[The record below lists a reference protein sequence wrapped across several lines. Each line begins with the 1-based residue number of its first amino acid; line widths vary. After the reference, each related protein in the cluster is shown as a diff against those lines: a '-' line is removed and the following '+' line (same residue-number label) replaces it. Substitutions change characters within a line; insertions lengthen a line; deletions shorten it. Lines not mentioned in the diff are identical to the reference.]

1 MEATKTNRRQFLK
14 AIAAGAAALALPRSL
29 SLARRAGDRPNILF
43 IMADDHAANAIS
55 CYGSRLNSVAKTP
68 NIDRI
73 AADGARLINCF
84 CTNSICVPSRATILT
99 GQYSHV
105 NGVYTLAD
113 KLDPEKQNVAKL
125 LQSAG
130 YQTALL
136 GKWHLK
142 TDPTGFD
149 YWNILPGQGRY
160 HNPVMREKPP
170 EKDPDQPEKPDTKT
184 DDQKD
189 GDPNQPIDPNAV
201 IDPNQVIDPNRPSD
215 PNNVNKPQE
224 EKGPD
229 KKEKN
234 GTRTHEGFSTDVI
247 TDLSLEWLRK
257 RDKNKPFFLM
267 THFKNSHAPWRFA
280 ERHADLYKDVEIPE
294 PESLW
299 ENLKHRSPGSK
310 NYGFRIDG
318 IQLERMQKEDYPT
331 GQLDT
336 TGMDREQKIRATYQ
350 KYLKDYL
357 RCVAAID
364 ENVGRLLDFLR
375 KQKLEDNTVVIYTS
389 DQGLFLGEHGYIDK
403 RWMFEESLRMPFLIR
418 YPVRIR
424 PQTVNDDI
432 IINADFA
439 PTFLDYAGLR
449 APAEMQGRS
458 FSDNLRGRTPSNWRD
473 SMYYRYWQ
481 HGSRPA
487 HYGIR
492 TKRYKLI
499 FFYGLP
505 LDMKAAENKPTKVG
519 WELYDLRRDPFEL
532 NNIYDHAAYRKV
544 QANLKKMLKDK
555 KAELGDTD
563 DKYPEMIELAKKYW
577 GA

>member
-1 MEATKTNRRQFLK
+1 MIVHNLRIAVMEATKTNRRRFLR
-14 AIAAGAAALALPRSL
+14 AIAAGAAALAVPKSL
-29 SLARRAGDRPNILF
+29 SLARRTTGRPNILF
-43 IMADDHAANAIS
+43 IMADDHVANAIS
-55 CYGSRLNSVAKTP
+55 CYGSRLSSVAKTP

-73 AADGARLINCF
+73 AAEGARLVNCF

-113 KLDPEKQNVAKL
+113 EIDPKKQNVAKI
-125 LQSAG
+125 LQAAG
-130 YQTALL
+130 YQTALF
-136 GKWHLK
+136 GKWHLG
-142 TDPTGFD
+142 TEPTGFD
-149 YWNILPGQGRY
+149 HWNILPGQGRY
-160 HNPVMREKPP
+160 HDPVMREKPP
-170 EKDPDQPEKPDTKT
+170 EKNPGKAEKPDTKT

-189 GDPNQPIDPNAV
+189 SDPNQPIDPNAV
-201 IDPNQVIDPNRPSD
+201 IDPNQVSKSEKQKGND
-215 PNNVNKPQE
+215 KE
-224 EKGPD
+224 EGP
-229 KKEKN
+229 
-234 GTRTHEGFSTDVI
+234 GTKTHEGFSTDVI

-267 THFKNSHAPWRFA
+267 THFKNPHGPWHFA
-280 ERHADLYKDVEIPE
+280 KRHAEMYKDVEIPE

-310 NYGFRIDG
+310 DYGLRIDG
-318 IQLERMQKEDYPT
+318 TLLERMQKDDYPT
-331 GQLDT
+331 GKLDT
-336 TGMDREQKIRATYQ
+336 TGMDYEQKTRAAYQ

-375 KQKLEDNTVVIYTS
+375 KQKLEDDTVVIYTS

-403 RWMFEESLRMPFLIR
+403 RWMFEESLRIPFLIR
-418 YPVRIR
+418 YPVQIR
-424 PQTVNDDI
+424 PGTVNGDI

-439 PTFLDYAGLR
+439 PTFLDYADLR
-449 APAEMQGRS
+449 VPAEMQGRS
-458 FSDNLRGRTPSNWRD
+458 FRDNLRGRKPTDWRD

-492 TKRYKLI
+492 TERYKLI

-505 LDMKAAENKPTKVG
+505 LGMKGAEKKPTKVG

-532 NNIYDHAAYRKV
+532 NNIYDHPAYRTV
-544 QANLKKMLKDK
+544 LTNLKTMLKDK

-563 DKYPEMIELAKKYW
+563 DKYPEMIELVEKYR
-577 GA
+577 

>member
-1 MEATKTNRRQFLK
+1 MEATKTNRRRFLR
-14 AIAAGAAALALPRSL
+14 AIAAGAAALAVPKSL
-29 SLARRAGDRPNILF
+29 SLARRTTGRPNILF
-43 IMADDHAANAIS
+43 IMADDHVANAIS
-55 CYGSRLNSVAKTP
+55 CYGSRLSSVAKTP

-73 AADGARLINCF
+73 AAEGARLVNCF

-113 KLDPEKQNVAKL
+113 EIDPKKQNVAKI
-125 LQSAG
+125 LQAAG
-130 YQTALL
+130 YQTALF
-136 GKWHLK
+136 GKWHLG
-142 TDPTGFD
+142 TEPTGFD
-149 YWNILPGQGRY
+149 HWNILPGQGRY
-160 HNPVMREKPP
+160 HDPVMREKPP
-170 EKDPDQPEKPDTKT
+170 EKNPGKAEKPDTKT

-189 GDPNQPIDPNAV
+189 SDPNQPIDPNAV
-201 IDPNQVIDPNRPSD
+201 IDPNQVSKSEKQKGND
-215 PNNVNKPQE
+215 KE
-224 EKGPD
+224 EGP
-229 KKEKN
+229 
-234 GTRTHEGFSTDVI
+234 GTKTHEGFSTDVI

-267 THFKNSHAPWRFA
+267 THFKNPHGPWHFA
-280 ERHADLYKDVEIPE
+280 KRHAEMYKDVEIPE

-310 NYGFRIDG
+310 DYGLRIDG
-318 IQLERMQKEDYPT
+318 TLLERMQKDDYPT
-331 GQLDT
+331 GKLDT
-336 TGMDREQKIRATYQ
+336 TGMDYEQKTRAAYQ

-375 KQKLEDNTVVIYTS
+375 KQKLEDDTVVIYTS

-403 RWMFEESLRMPFLIR
+403 RWMFEESLRIPFLIR
-418 YPVRIR
+418 YPVQIR
-424 PQTVNDDI
+424 PGTVNGDI

-439 PTFLDYAGLR
+439 PTFLDYADLR
-449 APAEMQGRS
+449 VPAEMQGRS
-458 FSDNLRGRTPSNWRD
+458 FRDNLRGRKPTDWRD

-492 TKRYKLI
+492 TERYKLI

-505 LDMKAAENKPTKVG
+505 LGMKGAEKKPTKVG

-532 NNIYDHAAYRKV
+532 NNIYDHPAYRTV
-544 QANLKKMLKDK
+544 LTNLKTMLKDK

-563 DKYPEMIELAKKYW
+563 DKYPEMIELVEKYR
-577 GA
+577 